1 MDKLISDLSLYGNV
15 QSIKNDYVFSLLITK
30 KPIGY
35 SLTMQQIPLKIIE
48 LCLNFLEGQ
57 KPTIEVF
64 KNEQDFLILILKP

>member
-1 MDKLISDLSLYGNV
+1 MDKLISDLSFYGNV
-15 QSIKNDYVFSLLITK
+15 QSIKNDYVFSLLMTK

-35 SLTMQQIPLKIIE
+35 NLTMQQIPLKIME
-48 LCLNFLEGQ
+48 LCLSFLEDQ